1 MRTRFGKLGSITV
14 ALALAGAMA
23 ATAAMAQTPT
33 RFTSV
38 VGTVSGNGTWGR
50 TIIDSEP
57 NGANGKA
64 QAGFTIN
71 TPYTIGM
78 TAEQLAAAY
87 RAASITTLPPAP
99 NSLHGYGAV
108 TENSVRPTIRLG
120 KQTGTWAITGEASLP
135 PGITLNNFLPVNAE
149 HAPAVSPAGL
159 MALAASMSAMAWWAR
174 RRRFAA

>member
-1 MRTRFGKLGSITV
+1 MRTCFGKLGSITV
-14 ALALAGAMA
+14 AIAVAGAA
-23 ATAAMAQTPT
+23 WVATATAQTPT
-33 RFTSV
+33 RFTQFT
-38 VGTVSGNGTWGR
+38 GTVSANGTWGR

-57 NGANGKA
+57 NGPSGKA

-108 TENSVRPTIRLG
+108 AENTVQSTIRLG
-120 KQTGTWAITGEASLP
+120 KQTGTWSITGEASLP
-135 PGITLNNFLPVNAE
+135 PGITMNNFVPVNAQ

-174 RRRFAA
+174 RRRIAA